1 MLNAHRKMEM
11 AKEKEMRE
19 EMRRAVFFSTRVVET
34 TLVAEGEAAADSAG
48 PNRGEIDK
56 MAAPA
61 KATAQQHHQGY

>member
-1 MLNAHRKMEM
+1 
-11 AKEKEMRE
+11 MRE